1 MAENR
6 FDETIPGGK
15 FIVGDREVNAN
26 GDLLDGSAPISDL
39 SAAQQRIADLEA
51 QLASQAD
58 AGNPDSTDTRTNAE
72 LKAALDAKGVPYDAR
87 LNKAGLQALA
97 VEHQA

>member
-1 MAENR
+1 MAEKR
-6 FDETIPGGK
+6 FDETVPGGK
-15 FIVGDREVNAN
+15 FIVGGREVDAN
-26 GDLLDGSAPISDL
+26 GYEIGEGQPINTL

-51 QLASQAD
+51 LLATQAD

-72 LKAALDAKGVPYDAR
+72 LKAALDAKGVTYDAR

-97 VEHQA
+97 AEHQA